1 MRWDTRKLWTHQ
13 IDLIRRLRNDQLDF
27 VANRSNL
34 DPLGH
39 LGFDLTETDRAKV
52 KSTQIAQQPSIRISN
67 NCGQGKRKRWMGDN
81 TVRSDDALRHRQNSN
96 EVFIL

>member
-34 DPLGH
+34 HPLGH
-39 LGFDLTETDRAKV
+39 LGFDLPETDRAKV

-67 NCGQGKRKRWMGDN
+67 NCGQGETETMDGGQHCEKRRRVTSPTK
-81 TVRSDDALRHRQNSN
+81 LY
-96 EVFIL
+96 